1 MFRALSSVPARLVPA
16 LKFAPFTAVRALHF
30 GPTKQHYDSPDNNVD
45 TPFDFT
51 ADNYR
56 RVHEIMKRYPKNYK
70 QSAVMPL
77 LDLAQRQCG
86 NYIPLAAM
94 NKIAEILEMPPV
106 KVYEVVTFYTMY
118 RTEKVGKFFI
128 QACGTT
134 PCMLC
139 GSEEIF
145 QTLEKELGIKDG
157 ETTKDGLFTLLKVEC
172 LGACANAPMVQI
184 NDDYFECLTP
194 KTTVELLNYIR
205 KEGKLPP
212 LNKSGSKPM
221 NGQESCEGINGQNT
235 LLGEIRGKYCR
246 ELPAKKVNP
255 KQVFID
261 MYGEDSL

>member
-1 MFRALSSVPARLVPA
+1 
-16 LKFAPFTAVRALHF
+16 
-30 GPTKQHYDSPDNNVD
+30 
-45 TPFDFT
+45 
-51 ADNYR
+51 
-56 RVHEIMKRYPKNYK
+56 
-70 QSAVMPL
+70 
-77 LDLAQRQCG
+77 
-86 NYIPLAAM
+86 
-94 NKIAEILEMPPV
+94 
-106 KVYEVVTFYTMY
+106 
-118 RTEKVGKFFI
+118 
-128 QACGTT
+128 
-134 PCMLC
+134 MLC

-184 NDDYFECLTP
+184 NDDYYVEEWEKSQLQECLTP
-194 KTTVELLNYIR
+194 KTTVDLLNYIR

-221 NGQESCEGINGQNT
+221 NGQESCEGINGQTT
-235 LLGEIRGKYCR
+235 LKGEIRGKYCR